1 MCLVKLTINLK
12 FQNNCFVLFV
22 VSRKLQKNVS
32 DGTCNF
38 KAKIKYFLQRL
49 LYFFHKK
56 YIFDVILELQVN
68 VFEET

>member
-1 MCLVKLTINLK
+1 LK

-22 VSRKLQKNVS
+22 VSRKLQKNVF

-49 LYFFHKK
+49 LYFFHKN
-56 YIFDVILELQVN
+56 IFDVILELQVN
-68 VFEET
+68 VF